1 MKSNARMMA
10 FTLTPIVIVTLT
22 AIVLLLVRNKQRSD
36 LDAEEREYQAR
47 LAEVAKNHGDV
58 VARVNAVAL
67 LKDQAL
73 LTEFASNEKED
84 AYVRSYALQ
93 NLTNQAFLA
102 KIAKNDE
109 DGDVCVAAF
118 HNLTDQVL
126 LLDIAK
132 NSPRLGSRAVA
143 ASMLNDRAL
152 AEELRKQIDKL
163 RQREGRVKA
172 ELWRL
177 EEMTDPAVLA
187 DWAKNHE
194 YPEVRQAAEARL
206 NELKKQ

>member
-1 MKSNARMMA
+1 MRFNTKTTAAISVSIA
-10 FTLTPIVIVTLT
+10 IVTMV
-22 AIVLLLVRNKQRSD
+22 AFVLLLVKNKQ
-36 LDAEEREYQAR
+36 LAVVKAEKLKEQAR
-47 LAEVAKNHGDV
+47 LLEIVRSDNSAQVRTD
-58 VARVNAVAL
+58 AVAGIDAPTIL
-67 LKDQAL
+67 MEL
-73 LTEFASNEKED
+73 ASNEKEH
-84 AYVRSYALQ
+84 AWVRITALRK
-93 NLTNQAFLA
+93 LTNQAFLA

-109 DGDVCVAAF
+109 DGDICVAAF
-118 HNLTDQVL
+118 RNLTDQAL
-126 LLDIAK
+126 LLDIAT
-132 NSPRLGSRAVA
+132 NSVHLGSRAVA

-194 YPEVRQAAEARL
+194 YPEVRQAAESRL
-206 NELKKQ
+206 NELTK